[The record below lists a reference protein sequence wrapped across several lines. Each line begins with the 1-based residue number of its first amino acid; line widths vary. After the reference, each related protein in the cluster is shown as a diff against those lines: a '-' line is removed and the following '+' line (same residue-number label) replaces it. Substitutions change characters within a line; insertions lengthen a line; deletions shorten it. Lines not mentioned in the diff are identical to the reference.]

1 MPYGN
6 NRNKAKSL
14 LSECEVDNLKS
25 IYIGFDYKVT
35 KVA

>member
-14 LSECEVDNLKS
+14 LSEVSVNKLRNLF
-25 IYIGFDYKVT
+25 IAIDYRGT
-35 KVA
+35 LAD

>member
-1 MPYGN
+1 
-6 NRNKAKSL
+6 L